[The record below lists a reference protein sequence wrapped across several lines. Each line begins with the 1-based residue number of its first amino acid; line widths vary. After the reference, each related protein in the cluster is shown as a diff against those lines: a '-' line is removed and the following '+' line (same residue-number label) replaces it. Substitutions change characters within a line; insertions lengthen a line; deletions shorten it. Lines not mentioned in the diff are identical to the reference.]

1 MLKPLLAIALLLFS
15 TCISAQHEDNVWLF
29 GTSSI
34 NYSNYRGY
42 AYGNSIVDFSN
53 GEPRIYY
60 DSLMTLDFGGTNAS
74 ICDATGKLMLYTNG
88 MQVQNGIHQVV
99 KGVDTIGYGSY
110 WEAFNLKDFPK
121 QGLDFLS
128 GYNTVQGALILPWPG
143 GDDAYAVFY
152 HLGKVEN
159 GSFFYDSF
167 MHSKIFMDST
177 YQNAYTL
184 YKDSTI
190 LTGRFIP

>member
-1 MLKPLLAIALLLFS
+1 MLKHLLAITLLLCL
-15 TCISAQHEDNVWLF
+15 TCISAQQEDNIWLF
-29 GTSSI
+29 GSNSI
-34 NYSNYRGY
+34 NLSNYKGY

-74 ICDATGKLMLYTNG
+74 ICDAGGKLMLYTNG

-99 KGVDTIGYGSY
+99 KGADTIGYGSY

-121 QGLDFLS
+121 QGMDFLS

-152 HLGKVEN
+152 HLGKIVN
-159 GSFFYDSF
+159 DSFFFDSF
-167 MHSKIFMDST
+167 I
-177 YQNAYTL
+177 
-184 YKDSTI
+184 
-190 LTGRFIP
+190 G